1 MSDMVA
7 KAAQLLETDVSVHQT
22 ETEADWE
29 PDKKRNKKQKK
40 QAYMDEATVYK
51 GHVKTARSS
60 VTGMPTTKKSR
71 IHINPLAQRIQHL
84 RDCQVAGLITCEE
97 FEKTKSAILKSFVE
111 DQAKFVRTL
120 TVAAHTSAAVAC
132 PISPS
137 ASPGHKGSS
146 SKYEEAFQHSSNLQ
160 RQIAQFRGKKMTD
173 TDAAEVSKLESDLSF
188 WRQQVLIFQEN
199 EKAAQK
205 TLENQR
211 RETATLWYEQNSQN
225 PSKGKTFQRPTPKP
239 KRVFRSSFE
248 V

>member
-120 TVAAHTSAAVAC
+120 TGQSLN
-132 PISPS
+132 
-137 ASPGHKGSS
+137 
-146 SKYEEAFQHSSNLQ
+146 KYTFNAFY
-160 RQIAQFRGKKMTD
+160 
-173 TDAAEVSKLESDLSF
+173 V
-188 WRQQVLIFQEN
+188 VLVKN
-199 EKAAQK
+199 
-205 TLENQR
+205 ENQIINL
-211 RETATLWYEQNSQN
+211 EYIVTQFSV
-225 PSKGKTFQRPTPKP
+225 KC
-239 KRVFRSSFE
+239 
-248 V
+248 